1 MSWRLEPRDLSGQ
14 WHLDDSEL
22 SLVLETLQTIRLKD
36 RLSQELQTLCDSL
49 DLSELAG
56 LMSWQGEQWLAS
68 HQRQPLHVSAHHS
81 TKHNVSKRLT
91 PRLKGVIDLYSPGQA
106 NIDLGTDHA
115 HLPLLLVRSQ
125 KAPLAFGVDIVG
137 APLENACKELYKTK
151 MQAGV
156 SLLLS
161 NGMDVFI
168 DESHP
173 LGPNSECVVHSFSE
187 DNWQN
192 WASLLQSKKVTV
204 TICGV
209 GGTLAADLI
218 KSLPT
223 WVSEVIVQANDQE
236 HLVDQAFDEKVN
248 GLQGFYIDTITAT
261 IEKKR
266 LFLNKRAHRKSVNA
280 ENVEQRYFG
289 VNHAL
294 WRWVLLSRACR
305 RISLTPKNHCSLESK
320 RKIMQRAVKGFFS
333 FVICSSLDASN
344 ILL

>member
-14 WHLDDSEL
+14 WYLDDSEL
-22 SLVLETLQTIRLKD
+22 SLVQEALQNIRVKD
-36 RLSQELQTLCDSL
+36 GLNQELQTLCDSL
-49 DLSELAG
+49 TLSKLSG
-56 LMSWQGEQWLAS
+56 FMSWQGEQWFEA
-68 HQRQPLHVSAHHS
+68 HHRQPVHVLAHQS
-81 TKHNVSKRLT
+81 TEHNMSKRLT
-91 PRLKGVIDLYSPGQA
+91 PRLKGVIDLYSPGQV

-125 KAPLAFGVDIVG
+125 KAPLAFGVDIVE
-137 APLENACKELYKTK
+137 APLENARKELYKTK
-151 MQAGV
+151 TLDGV
-156 SLLLS
+156 TLLLS

-187 DNWQN
+187 DNWQH
-192 WASLLQSKKVTV
+192 WESLLQSKKVTV

-218 KSLPT
+218 RSLPT

-236 HLVDQAFDEKVN
+236 HLVDQVFHEKVD

-266 LFLNKRAHRKSVNA
+266 LFLNKRARRKSVNA

-289 VNHAL
+289 INHAL

-305 RISLTPKNHCSLESK
+305 RLALTPNNHYSLESK
-320 RKIMQRAVKGFFS
+320 RKMMQRAVKGFFS
-333 FVICSSLDASN
+333 LVIR
-344 ILL
+344 